1 MRLRLAAAASSVG
14 IARRPSRTARGL
26 VRYLPSVPVRRPT
39 QENDMLSKPI
49 AACLIACTLA
59 VVPAMAQTPA
69 PGSTPPTPQAGAAG
83 GGGGGPAPTPPPRA
97 GGPPGKSLRPPQ
109 KPRSNRAPHGG
120 AVGPF

>member
-1 MRLRLAAAASSVG
+1 MRLRSAAAASSVG

-59 VVPAMAQTPA
+59 VAPAMAQTPA
-69 PGSTPPTPQAGAAG
+69 PGPTPPTPQAGAAG
-83 GGGGGPAPTPPPRA
+83 GGGGGPGPNTPPRA
-97 GGPPGKSLRPPQ
+97 GGTQGKNNRPPQ
-109 KPRSNRAPHGG
+109 KPSNNP
-120 AVGPF
+120 

>member
-1 MRLRLAAAASSVG
+1 MRLRSAAAASSVG
-14 IARRPSRTARGL
+14 IAHRPSRTARGL

-49 AACLIACTLA
+49 AACLIACTLV

-83 GGGGGPAPTPPPRA
+83 GGGSGPAPTAAPRP
-97 GGPPGKSLRPPQ
+97 GSTPGKSIGTPQ
-109 KPRSNRAPHGG
+109 KPSHTHAPPG
-120 AVGPF
+120 

>member
-1 MRLRLAAAASSVG
+1 MRLRSAAAASSVG
-14 IARRPSRTARGL
+14 IAHRPSRTARGL

-69 PGSTPPTPQAGAAG
+69 PGPTPPTPQAGAAG
-83 GGGGGPAPTPPPRA
+83 GGGGGAGPTPPPRA
-97 GGPPGKSLRPPQ
+97 GGKPGESIGPPPKPRRTEPPPGVVL
-109 KPRSNRAPHGG
+109 
-120 AVGPF
+120 